1 MAEQLP
7 IWQDPGVEPPA
18 LLKTNGWQPGM
29 KPSAQHMNWLFNRIY
44 KCLEEIQAGG
54 GTEEL
59 EQELADLQLDFAEHL
74 IEKASINKVGHVQL
88 SNLING
94 TSETKAVTEKAVSDA
109 IANVKAWGQNAVNA
123 GATNADP
130 NTTQES
136 YILTDHVNSP
146 GGGVFWHIQTYFYAN
161 RLGNKGQI
169 AISYNGNTSQMYTRH
184 LYGDTWTAWRQV
196 LGSDMIN
203 KGWGIAGLDGSGKMY
218 PSVMPSGMDSYSLIS
233 TLTLS
238 GQHTVSVEGLANYRK
253 LKVVF
258 KDVNFGRASVANT
271 FAIIFNDNNSIL
283 GSVYGTR
290 IMTTQ
295 LISDADNNRSSIWL
309 TNVNGNTLAD
319 AIVDGIVTF
328 EKSGVRTWN
337 ILGQTSQ
344 VRMDFKGPHQASTTL
359 ASFSGNAAV
368 LNKMTFGIT
377 GQTFPMLSGS
387 IEIWGAL

>member
-1 MAEQLP
+1 MPTNTTNFNLVKPGQEEFYNVDVPNSNMDTIDGVLKAL
-7 IWQDPGVEPPA
+7 QDAINSGA
-18 LLKTNGWQPGM
+18 
-29 KPSAQHMNWLFNRIY
+29 S
-44 KCLEEIQAGG
+44 
-54 GTEEL
+54 
-59 EQELADLQLDFAEHL
+59 EQELAELQLAFAEHL
-74 IEKASINKVGHVQL
+74 IATATVNEVGHVQL

-94 TSETKAVTEKAVSDA
+94 SSESKAATEKAVSDA
-109 IANVKAWGQNAVNA
+109 LENAKAWGQNAINA
-123 GATNADP
+123 GATDVDP
-130 NTTQES
+130 NTTPHS
-136 YILTDHVNSP
+136 YILTNHANSP
-146 GGGVFWHIQTYFYAN
+146 GKGVYWHIQTYFYAG
-161 RLGNKGQI
+161 RGGNKGQI
-169 AISYNGNTSQMYTRH
+169 AITYNGTSSQLLTRH
-184 LYGDTWTAWRQV
+184 LYGDTWTPWRAYV
-196 LGSDMIN
+196 YADMI
-203 KGWGIAGLDGSGKMY
+203 GGPWGLVASDGTGKI
-218 PSVMPSGMDSYSLIS
+218 PSSVMPSGMDNYALLS

-344 VRMDFKGPHQASTTL
+344 VRMDFKGPHQAITTL

-377 GQTFPMLSGS
+377 GQTFPMISGS